1 MRPLRIYAA
10 NDLMEH
16 LTWIQFDW
24 AVETITARYLSHS
37 FSGVYGV
44 PRGGVCLAV
53 ALSHSLD
60 LLWLTE
66 PKQGCLVVDDVY
78 ETGQT
83 LGSIREQVDAT
94 FVVWMSKLPPEW
106 WIAATTI
113 SPDEWLVFPWENVDL
128 AVEDEARYRASRSM
142 TL

>member
-1 MRPLRIYAA
+1 MAY
-10 NDLMEH
+10 DLIQQ

-24 AVETITARYLSHS
+24 AVETITARYTVHS

-53 ALSHSLD
+53 ALSHSLA
-60 LLWLTE
+60 LPWLPE
-66 PKQGCLVVDDVY
+66 PKAGCLVVDDVY

-83 LGSIREQVDAT
+83 LSSIRDQVDAT
-94 FVVWMSKLPPEW
+94 FVVWVSKVPPEW
-106 WIAATTI
+106 WTASITT

-128 AVEDEARYRASRSM
+128 AAEDEACYRASRLK
-142 TL
+142 TP

>member
-1 MRPLRIYAA
+1 M
-10 NDLMEH
+10 H
-16 LTWIQFDW
+16 QLTWSQFDW
-24 AVETITARYLSHS
+24 AVEAITARYASHS
-37 FSGVYGV
+37 FTGVYGV

-60 LLWLTE
+60 LPWLTE
-66 PKQGCLVVDDVY
+66 PKHGCLVVDDVY

>member
-1 MRPLRIYAA
+1 MAI
-10 NDLMEH
+10 
-16 LTWIQFDW
+16 
-24 AVETITARYLSHS
+24 
-37 FSGVYGV
+37 
-44 PRGGVCLAV
+44 
-53 ALSHSLD
+53 ALSHSLQIP
-60 LLWLTE
+60 LLSE
-66 PKQGCLVVDDVY
+66 PRPCSLIVDDVY